1 MLCVLVTQ
9 SCPTLCDP
17 MDCSLPGV
25 GCHSLL
31 HNVCYVRCYIKSC
44 IATDL
49 CHCRLDRLILE
60 EAFYISYYD
69 MS

>member
-17 MDCSLPGV
+17 MDCSLPV

-31 HNVCYVRCYIKSC
+31 HNVYYMCYYIKSC
-44 IATDL
+44 IATNL
-49 CHCRLDRLILE
+49 WQCRLDRLILE

>member
-1 MLCVLVTQ
+1 
-9 SCPTLCDP
+9 

-25 GCHSLL
+25 GGHSLL
-31 HNVCYVRCYIKSC
+31 HNVCCMCHYIKSC

-49 CHCRLDRLILE
+49 CQCRLDRLIME
-60 EAFYISYYD
+60 EAFHISYYD